1 MSQYRNLTNQQESFL
16 VKCLEV
22 INTWTERN
30 QSYYYLQ
37 WELELE
43 MKFIR
48 NVLNDRV
55 YDLFYDSD
63 RLNSLGSL
71 YRYLKKELR

>member
-37 WELELE
+37 WELERE

-71 YRYLKKELR
+71 YRYLKKELL